1 MQTPLAFLSRMRRSA
16 VVTAIA
22 VALLVM
28 AMVMADAHG
37 ADELPPFIIPVR
49 VHLVHS
55 AQDASL
61 TTTLVTTDI
70 ERIMKKVNAIWA
82 PANIRFDIESI
93 DKTQALNQS
102 GEGVDVVFGVVVA
115 AMPKE
120 RILKNGLNIF
130 YVKELTP
137 NGFYSNG
144 LIFVKDTARLAE
156 VPGGLD
162 EPIPRVSAHEIGH
175 ALGLQHR
182 QDDTNLMAS
191 GKNGYSLNEA
201 EIASARATAAVKF
214 GLPLKE

>member
-130 YVKELTP
+130 YVKDLTP

>member
-1 MQTPLAFLSRMRRSA
+1 MLRTTLCFSAAHGCSLRGLAMQTPLAFLSRMRRSA

-28 AMVMADAHG
+28 AMVMAGAHG

-82 PANIRFDIESI
+82 PANIRFEIESMNP
-93 DKTQALNQS
+93 TEALNHS

-130 YVKELTP
+130 YVKDLTP
-137 NGFYSNG
+137 NGFT
-144 LIFVKDTARLAE
+144 VT
-156 VPGGLD
+156 V
-162 EPIPRVSAHEIGH
+162 
-175 ALGLQHR
+175 
-182 QDDTNLMAS
+182 
-191 GKNGYSLNEA
+191 
-201 EIASARATAAVKF
+201 
-214 GLPLKE
+214 

>member
-1 MQTPLAFLSRMRRSA
+1 M
-16 VVTAIA
+16 TAIA

-130 YVKELTP
+130 YVKDLTP